1 VTILLWKTVGAV
13 LLFVFSAS
21 LSLAETAFMSLSRL
35 QLTRLSRARPGR
47 LDFWQNDPD
56 QALAVI
62 LLLNNLV
69 NAGLAVLSVSMA
81 LDAADMLHFPFEWGR
96 VLFPVASAIV
106 VIALCEV
113 APKVVAR
120 AHSEPLALALAPMIE
135 LFTRWLGPLMQG
147 LLERVGSLLSW
158 LSRTART
165 ERAQW
170 DHNVIRALLDNA
182 PMGTPLRRMLKNV
195 VGFAQTP
202 VSAVMVPRSEIASVD
217 LRLGVDGVINRI
229 LSSGYSRL
237 PAHRGSIDGVVGM
250 VYSKDLLAQR
260 RSGPLIALDDLVR
273 PLPRVTPTAPLARL
287 LRDFREGHHHMA
299 LVADPAGK
307 VVGLVTLQD
316 TLEALVGD
324 IAQEPRY
331 N

>member
-1 VTILLWKTVGAV
+1 MTIFFLKSVAV
-13 LLFVFSAS
+13 LLLLGFSAS

-35 QLTRLSRARPGR
+35 QLSRLSRARPGR
-47 LDFWQNDPD
+47 LDFWQQDPD
-56 QALAVI
+56 RALAVL

-81 LDAADMLHFPFEWGR
+81 LDAVEVFHLPFRWGR
-96 VLFPVASAIV
+96 VIFPVVGGAV
-106 VIALCEV
+106 VILFCEV

-120 AHSEPLALALAPMIE
+120 AYPEPLALALAPLIRG
-135 LFTRWLGPLMQG
+135 FTRTFGPLMQG
-147 LLERVGSLLSW
+147 VTDRVGTLLSW
-158 LSRTART
+158 LSRTVRT

-170 DHNVIRALLDNA
+170 DQNVIRALLDNA
-182 PMGTPLRRMLKNV
+182 PLGFPLRRMLKNV

-202 VSAVMVPRSEIASVD
+202 VSAIMVPRAEIASVD
-217 LRLGVDGVINRI
+217 MRLGVDGVIHRI

-237 PAHRGSIDGVVGM
+237 PVHRGSVDGIEGM

-260 RSGPLIALDDLVR
+260 RSGPLIALEDLVR
-273 PLPRVTPTAPLARL
+273 PLPRVSPEAPVARL
-287 LRDFREGHHHMA
+287 LREFREGHHHMS
-299 LVADPAGK
+299 LVVDRSGK

-316 TLEALVGD
+316 TLEAIVGD

-331 N
+331 F

>member
-1 VTILLWKTVGAV
+1 MTLLFWKMVGAA
-13 LLFVFSAS
+13 LLFMFSAS

-35 QLTRLSRARPGR
+35 QLARLGRARPGR
-47 LDFWQNDPD
+47 LDFWQKDPD

-69 NAGLAVLSVSMA
+69 NAGLAVLSVSVA
-81 LDAADMLHFPFEWGR
+81 LDAAEVWRIPFERGR
-96 VLFPVASAIV
+96 ILFPLVGGAM

-113 APKVVAR
+113 APKVLAR
-120 AHSEPLALALAPMIE
+120 AHSEPLALALAPMMA
-135 LFTRWLGPLMQG
+135 LFTRWFGPWMQG
-147 LLERVGSLLSW
+147 LLERMGTFLSW
-158 LSRTART
+158 LSRTVRT

-182 PMGTPLRRMLKNV
+182 PLGPPLRRMLKNV
-195 VGFAQTP
+195 VGFGQTP

-217 LRLGVDGVINRI
+217 LRLGVDGVIRRI
-229 LSSGYSRL
+229 LASGYSRL
-237 PAHRGSIDGVVGM
+237 PVHRGSIDGVVGM

-273 PLPRVTPTAPLARL
+273 PLPRVSPTAPLAQL
-287 LRDFREGHHHMA
+287 LRDFRAGHHHMA
-299 LVADPAGK
+299 LVADAAGK

-331 N
+331 T

>member
-1 VTILLWKTVGAV
+1 MTILLWKSVGAFV
-13 LLFVFSAS
+13 LFVFSAS

-35 QLTRLSRARPGR
+35 QLARLGRARPGR

-81 LDAADMLHFPFEWGR
+81 LDAAELLRFPFEWGR
-96 VLFPVASAIV
+96 VLFPIASAVV

-120 AHSEPLALALAPMIE
+120 AYSEPLALALAPMMG
-135 LFTRWLGPLMQG
+135 LFTRGLGPLMQG
-147 LLERVGSLLSW
+147 LLERVGLLLSW
-158 LSRTART
+158 LSRTVRT

-202 VSAVMVPRSEIASVD
+202 VSAVMVPRSEIAAVD

-237 PAHRGSIDGVVGM
+237 PVHRGSIDGIVGM

-260 RSGPLIALDDLVR
+260 RSGPLIALEDLVR

-299 LVADPAGK
+299 LVVDSAGK
-307 VVGLVTLQD
+307 AVGLVTLQD

-331 N
+331 I